1 MIKIEAVVRPERVN
15 IVLESMAEAGCTG
28 FTYTNVSGRGTQEGV
43 EVFTGRG
50 SSTANRV
57 SVPKVLIT
65 AVTDKSNQKKVV
77 DAILNSAK
85 TTETWT
91 NRRWKNLYFRN
102 FRCDQSKNWR
112 YRQESFINKYLT
124 T

>member
-65 AVTDKSNQKKVV
+65 AVTDKSNQKKIV

-85 TTETWT
+85 TTE
-91 NRRWKNLYFRN
+91 NGQIGDSICALENIAPLPRI
-102 FRCDQSKNWR
+102 
-112 YRQESFINKYLT
+112 FIAPPTVAT
-124 T
+124 TMFLSL

>member
-1 MIKIEAVVRPERVN
+1 MVKN
-15 IVLESMAEAGCTG
+15 IISDLRQNYNNMSIFSNFSGNPIGE
-28 FTYTNVSGRGTQEGV
+28 NVEEGV

-85 TTETWT
+85 TTETGQIGDG
-91 NRRWKNLYFRN
+91 KI
-102 FRCDQSKNWR
+102 
-112 YRQESFINKYLT
+112 FISEISDVIRVRTGDTGKKAL
-124 T
+124 

>member
-77 DAILNSAK
+77 DAILKSAK
-85 TTETWT
+85 TTETGQIGDG
-91 NRRWKNLYFRN
+91 KI
-102 FRCDQSKNWR
+102 
-112 YRQESFINKYLT
+112 FISEISDVIRVRTGDTGKKAL
-124 T
+124 